1 MRLCSV
7 HPGVQVDEVV
17 AATGFPL
24 AIPDQVPVTRRPAGD
39 ELDLI
44 RTRLD
49 PGGAREDELR

>member
-1 MRLCSV
+1 MRLRSV
-7 HPGVQVDEVV
+7 HPGVEVNDVV

-24 AIPDQVPVTRRPAGD
+24 AIPDQVPVTRRPTDD
-39 ELDLI
+39 ELDLV